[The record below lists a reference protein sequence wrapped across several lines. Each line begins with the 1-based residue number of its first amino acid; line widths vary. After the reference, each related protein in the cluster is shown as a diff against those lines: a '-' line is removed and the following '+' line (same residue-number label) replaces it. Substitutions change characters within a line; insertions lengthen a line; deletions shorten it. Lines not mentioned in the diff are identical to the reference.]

1 MKRPQTK
8 PARPS
13 KDDVIAFIGQHP
25 GNIGTREIARA
36 FGMKN
41 ADRADLKRML
51 RELADEGR
59 IERRRKKLHHPG
71 TLPHVVLSD
80 ITARDAD
87 GELIALPT
95 EWDEAEHG
103 PAPKIRVRIPR
114 HAARNEVAGVG
125 DRALLRV
132 EETGDKGDPIRHSG
146 RVIKLID
153 RAKQR
158 VLGIFRAAPGGGGR
172 LVPIDKKQLGQELA
186 IPPGAEADAR
196 DGDLVAVEA
205 AARRSGYGLASARV
219 RVLQHLTE
227 PLLHGFRA
235 IPVIALVPL
244 SVLLFGIGE
253 TAKVALVA
261 TGAFFPIWIATFIG
275 VRDVHIV
282 YLRSAACLGAGRL
295 ATMVWVILP
304 AALPFILTGLRQA
317 MAISLIVL
325 VAAELSGATA
335 GVAYMMSMGH
345 QLFRV
350 DVMFIG
356 LLLLGTLGFVFDR
369 LFVLLTQRLFPWYT
383 TAN

>member
-1 MKRPQTK
+1 MTEV
-8 PARPS
+8 ARPIAAANEAPADDHMAKVASAFRLAYRSQKRRQVSWRLIFNLLGVLIFLGVWEAVPRVVPWINTVLFPPPS
-13 KDDVIAFIGQHP
+13 KVVETLWPMLLSG
-25 GNIGTREIARA
+25 EIAHNIVVSVGRA
-36 FGMKN
+36 GAGF
-41 ADRADLKRML
+41 
-51 RELADEGR
+51 
-59 IERRRKKLHHPG
+59 
-71 TLPHVVLSD
+71 
-80 ITARDAD
+80 
-87 GELIALPT
+87 LIA
-95 EWDEAEHG
+95 A
-103 PAPKIRVRIPR
+103 
-114 HAARNEVAGVG
+114 
-125 DRALLRV
+125 
-132 EETGDKGDPIRHSG
+132 
-146 RVIKLID
+146 
-153 RAKQR
+153 
-158 VLGIFRAAPGGGGR
+158 VLGIAAG
-172 LVPIDKKQLGQELA
+172 V
-186 IPPGAEADAR
+186 
-196 DGDLVAVEA
+196 
-205 AARRSGYGLASARV
+205 ASARV

-244 SVLLFGIGE
+244 SVLWFGIGE

>member
-1 MKRPQTK
+1 MTDVAALTAVANEAPADEHMAKVASGFRLAYRSQKRRQMGWRLVLNLLGVAIFLGVWEAVPRLVPWINTVLF
-8 PARPS
+8 PPPS
-13 KDDVIAFIGQHP
+13 KVVDTLWPMILSG
-25 GNIGTREIARA
+25 EIAH
-36 FGMKN
+36 N
-41 ADRADLKRML
+41 IVVSV
-51 RELADEGR
+51 GR
-59 IERRRKKLHHPG
+59 
-71 TLPHVVLSD
+71 
-80 ITARDAD
+80 
-87 GELIALPT
+87 
-95 EWDEAEHG
+95 
-103 PAPKIRVRIPR
+103 
-114 HAARNEVAGVG
+114 AGVG
-125 DRALLRV
+125 F
-132 EETGDKGDPIRHSG
+132 
-146 RVIKLID
+146 LI
-153 RAKQR
+153 AA
-158 VLGIFRAAPGGGGR
+158 VLGIAAG
-172 LVPIDKKQLGQELA
+172 V
-186 IPPGAEADAR
+186 
-196 DGDLVAVEA
+196 VT
-205 AARRSGYGLASARV
+205 ARV

-235 IPVIALVPL
+235 VPVIALVPL
-244 SVLLFGIGE
+244 SVLWFGIGE
-253 TAKVALVA
+253 SAKVALVA

-356 LLLLGTLGFVFDR
+356 LLLLGTLGFLFDR

-383 TAN
+383 TTN

>member
-1 MKRPQTK
+1 MLL
-8 PARPS
+8 S
-13 KDDVIAFIGQHP
+13 G
-25 GNIGTREIARA
+25 EIAHNIVVSVGRA
-36 FGMKN
+36 GAGF
-41 ADRADLKRML
+41 
-51 RELADEGR
+51 
-59 IERRRKKLHHPG
+59 
-71 TLPHVVLSD
+71 
-80 ITARDAD
+80 
-87 GELIALPT
+87 LIAAVLGV
-95 EWDEAEHG
+95 A
-103 PAPKIRVRIPR
+103 
-114 HAARNEVAGVG
+114 AGV
-125 DRALLRV
+125 
-132 EETGDKGDPIRHSG
+132 
-146 RVIKLID
+146 
-153 RAKQR
+153 
-158 VLGIFRAAPGGGGR
+158 
-172 LVPIDKKQLGQELA
+172 
-186 IPPGAEADAR
+186 
-196 DGDLVAVEA
+196 
-205 AARRSGYGLASARV
+205 ASARV

-244 SVLLFGIGE
+244 SVLWFGIGE

>member
-1 MKRPQTK
+1 MIL
-8 PARPS
+8 S
-13 KDDVIAFIGQHP
+13 G
-25 GNIGTREIARA
+25 EIAHNIA
-36 FGMKN
+36 VSV
-41 ADRADLKRML
+41 
-51 RELADEGR
+51 GR
-59 IERRRKKLHHPG
+59 
-71 TLPHVVLSD
+71 
-80 ITARDAD
+80 
-87 GELIALPT
+87 
-95 EWDEAEHG
+95 
-103 PAPKIRVRIPR
+103 
-114 HAARNEVAGVG
+114 AGVG
-125 DRALLRV
+125 F
-132 EETGDKGDPIRHSG
+132 
-146 RVIKLID
+146 LI
-153 RAKQR
+153 AA
-158 VLGIFRAAPGGGGR
+158 VLGIAAG
-172 LVPIDKKQLGQELA
+172 V
-186 IPPGAEADAR
+186 
-196 DGDLVAVEA
+196 VT
-205 AARRSGYGLASARV
+205 ARV

-235 IPVIALVPL
+235 VPVIALVPL
-244 SVLLFGIGE
+244 SVLWFGIGE
-253 TAKVALVA
+253 SAKVALVA

-295 ATMVWVILP
+295 ATMLWVILP

-383 TAN
+383 TTS

>member
-1 MKRPQTK
+1 MT
-8 PARPS
+8 
-13 KDDVIAFIGQHP
+13 
-25 GNIGTREIARA
+25 
-36 FGMKN
+36 
-41 ADRADLKRML
+41 
-51 RELADEGR
+51 
-59 IERRRKKLHHPG
+59 
-71 TLPHVVLSD
+71 
-80 ITARDAD
+80 
-87 GELIALPT
+87 
-95 EWDEAEHG
+95 
-103 PAPKIRVRIPR
+103 
-114 HAARNEVAGVG
+114 EVAGPTAAANEAPANDHMAKVASAFRLAYRSQKRRQVG
-125 DRALLRV
+125 WRLIFNLLGVLIFLSVWEAVPRVVPWINTVLFPPPSKVVDTLWPMLLSGEIAHNIVVSLGRA
-132 EETGDKGDPIRHSG
+132 GAGF
-146 RVIKLID
+146 LI
-153 RAKQR
+153 AA
-158 VLGIFRAAPGGGGR
+158 VLGIAAG
-172 LVPIDKKQLGQELA
+172 VVT
-186 IPPGAEADAR
+186 AR
-196 DGDLVAVEA
+196 M
-205 AARRSGYGLASARV
+205 

-244 SVLLFGIGE
+244 SVLWFGIGE
-253 TAKVALVA
+253 SAKVALVA

-295 ATMVWVILP
+295 ATMLWVILP

-356 LLLLGTLGFVFDR
+356 LLLLGTLGFLFDR